1 MWRVNANQSDDVF
14 DEEADELRLSRN
26 EWNTCMGRRLKE
38 GYRDGLNAG
47 RESTLQRGFNE
58 GYQEG
63 VKKMLVPGQLKGLLS
78 ALLSWCHLNG
88 SDPNLLAKVNQ
99 LLGVAAQQ
107 EELIFRNLSA
117 PPQETS
123 VSDVMECIEDM
134 GLDTV
139 SEKQLG
145 TDSCSGTEG
154 ENCCNS
160 GSGIANHDHGI
171 KSTTLL
177 QQKSCRTASEI
188 DEAEMVK
195 QLYRDC
201 AHLLKDCELPVDIAL
216 HFQLQP

>member
-1 MWRVNANQSDDVF
+1 MWRLNMGHNDDVF

-26 EWNTCMGRRLKE
+26 EWNICMGQRLKE

-63 VKKMLVPGQLKGLLS
+63 VKKMLVPGQMKGLLS

-123 VSDVMECIEDM
+123 VSDVTEYIEDM
-134 GLDTV
+134 GLDTTP
-139 SEKQLG
+139 EKQ
-145 TDSCSGTEG
+145 TEASSCSAAKG
-154 ENCCNS
+154 ESSNS
-160 GSGIANHDHGI
+160 SSEIGNHDHGT
-171 KSTTLL
+171 STT
-177 QQKSCRTASEI
+177 SSHPRCCSTASGI

-195 QLYRDC
+195 QLCRDC
-201 AHLLKDCELPVDIAL
+201 ALLLKDCELPLDIAL